1 MITHPRQVLKYCMRC
16 GSDAV
21 VIRQNNS
28 ILCNRCDFCYYMNS
42 ASAVALLILNE
53 KGELLLTKRAFQ
65 PEKGKLDL
73 PGGFV
78 ETGERAE
85 DTVRRELKEELN
97 IEVCEMH
104 YWGSYPN
111 EYVYS
116 GLTIYTLDMAFVCMV
131 NNFHSIAANDDVAD
145 YGFYALDVIDYK
157 EIAFESVKNIL
168 SDFKRN
174 KKIT

>member
-1 MITHPRQVLKYCMRC
+1 MTTHPCEVLKYCMRC

-21 VIRQNNS
+21 VFRQNKS
-28 ILCNRCDFCYYMNS
+28 ILCNRCGFCYYMNS
-42 ASAVALLILNE
+42 ASAVALLILND
-53 KGELLLTKRAFQ
+53 KGELLLTKRAFE

-78 ETGERAE
+78 DTGERAE

-97 IEVCEMH
+97 IDVCRMH

-116 GLTIYTLDMAFVCMV
+116 GVTIYTLDIAFVCTV
-131 NNFHSIAANDDVAD
+131 KSFHTIEANDDVAD
-145 YGFYALDVIDYK
+145 YDFYDLKDINLED
-157 EIAFESVKNIL
+157 IAFKSIRNIIA
-168 SDFKRN
+168 DFSEN
-174 KKIT
+174 KK